1 MKGPGKSFPGLF
13 NIQENISAMKLNFFI
28 YGLLF
33 LTIISCSEAPQP
45 TKSSR
50 DKIEQKSI
58 HNNKPGSSFSDS
70 LKLDFPVA
78 VFYSPDSL
86 QLEKIKA
93 NTDPAIFDGS
103 MHEYFYLM
111 KNARAD
117 IRKYYHR
124 LKIRDIKNVRYLLF
138 IHTDKSADCIDLDTK
153 KDACG
158 LYVFDMKKAPLL
170 VDMANVNTELGF
182 YFPK

>member
-1 MKGPGKSFPGLF
+1 
-13 NIQENISAMKLNFFI
+13 MKLNFFI
-28 YGLLF
+28 YSLLF
-33 LTIISCSEAPQP
+33 STIISCSDAPQQMS
-45 TKSSR
+45 TAQN
-50 DKIEQKSI
+50 KIEEKAI
-58 HNNKPGSSFSDS
+58 RKNKPGSSFTDT

-117 IRKYYHR
+117 IRKYYPK
-124 LKIRDIKNVRYLLF
+124 LEIVNAKNARYLLF
-138 IHTDKSADCIDLDTK
+138 IQTDKSIDCIDLDTK

-158 LYVFDMKKAPLL
+158 LYVFNREKAPLL
-170 VDMANVNTELGF
+170 VDMANVNTQLGF
-182 YFPK
+182 YFSK